1 MNSINSRYYTKQLHY
16 PLFLDISGKSCIVIG
31 GGKIAERKV
40 AMLLKFNAQVKVISP
55 KINGALSKLL
65 KSGKIAVI
73 EREYKDGDLDGAS
86 LVFAATNKKDINVR
100 IKKEAAMKGILVNV
114 VDDPVLCDFIVP
126 SIVKKGPIV
135 IAISTSGV
143 LPSLSKKLR
152 KEISE
157 YITEDYIKY
166 VNIVGYFRKYLINN
180 VKNKRK
186 RAEIMAEIS
195 NTDMKEL
202 INLNIK
208 EIKARFLIESR

>member
-1 MNSINSRYYTKQLHY
+1 MNSKSSRYYTEQLHY

-40 AMLLKFNAQVKVISP
+40 AMLLKFNADVKVISP
-55 KINGALSKLL
+55 KITAILSKLSG
-65 KSGKIAVI
+65 SGKIEII

-86 LVFAATNKKDINVR
+86 LIFAATNRKEINES
-100 IKKEAAMKGILVNV
+100 IKKEAAMKSIPVNV

-135 IAISTSGV
+135 IAVSTSGV

-152 KEISE
+152 KEISA

-166 VNIVGYFRKYLINN
+166 VNIIGNFRKHLINN
-180 VKNKRK
+180 VKERKK

-195 NTDMKEL
+195 KTDMKDL
-202 INLNIK
+202 INMNTK
-208 EIKARFLIESR
+208 EIKSRFLKESR